1 MNNEQSFQQ
10 IWKAILE
17 GQNFFVAGHLNPDGD
32 SLGCTLTVCSL
43 LERLGKTAY
52 AYASPAIGTD
62 LLFLPG
68 LEKIHLSELPQ
79 KPQFDTVILLECSD
93 RKRGGDLEKVL
104 TNAKTLINIDHHLV
118 SDAYGHINHIDSKA
132 SSTAEIIF
140 QLFEASPDNLLPTPE
155 EATCLYTGLVTD
167 TGRFLHTNTTAEA
180 LRVASALVAL
190 GADVNKINQ
199 VIYFTKSY
207 TELKLLG
214 RALEKM
220 QLRFQKKYREIVL
233 TLADFEPL
241 NAVPSQTQGIVSQPT
256 MIPGVEVS
264 ALIKEEPDKI
274 SVNLR
279 SRNKIDVSA
288 IAQKFGGGGHARAA
302 GFKVTGKSVEEV
314 TQALAQVVQDT
325 LQANG
330 H

>member
-1 MNNEQSFQQ
+1 MNFREF
-10 IWKAILE
+10 
-17 GQNFFVAGHLNPDGD
+17 LNRG
-32 SLGCTLTVCSL
+32 
-43 LERLGKTAY
+43 
-52 AYASPAIGTD
+52 
-62 LLFLPG
+62 F
-68 LEKIHLSELPQ
+68 
-79 KPQFDTVILLECSD
+79 VILDGATGSNLQQAGMKS
-93 RKRGGDLEKVL
+93 GDCPEQWIVEHP
-104 TNAKTLINIDHHLV
+104 KTMI
-118 SDAYGHINHIDSKA
+118 
-132 SSTAEIIF
+132 
-140 QLFEASPDNLLPTPE
+140 
-155 EATCLYTGLVTD
+155 
-167 TGRFLHTNTTAEA
+167 
-180 LRVASALVAL
+180 
-190 GADVNKINQ
+190 
-199 VIYFTKSY
+199 
-207 TELKLLG
+207 EL
-214 RALEKM
+214 
-220 QLRFQKKYREIVL
+220 QKKYSEIVL